1 MTLDFLAEYNLTQ
14 SDWLWLAF
22 CAMCVGMAK
31 TGLGGLGMLIV
42 PIMASVLGAKA
53 STGFLL
59 PMLIMGDIFGVIYYH
74 RHAEMK
80 YILRLAPSTII
91 GVLAALAVGEWVSE
105 DQFQQLLSIVILGS
119 MLIMIF
125 RKKSATDL
133 TESIWMT
140 HVMGFLGGFTT
151 MIGNAAGPV
160 MSIYFLSRNLPKN
173 SFIGT
178 SAWFFLLVN
187 VFKVPFHIGVWQTI
201 SMESFSFNLLLF
213 PAIVLGVFVGFSI
226 VKRIPEKAYRIFILV
241 SIGLAALKLFF

>member
-1 MTLDFLAEYNLTQ
+1 
-14 SDWLWLAF
+14 
-22 CAMCVGMAK
+22 
-31 TGLGGLGMLIV
+31 
-42 PIMASVLGAKA
+42 
-53 STGFLL
+53 
-59 PMLIMGDIFGVIYYH
+59 
-74 RHAEMK
+74 
-80 YILRLAPSTII
+80 
-91 GVLAALAVGEWVSE
+91 
-105 DQFQQLLSIVILGS
+105 
-119 MLIMIF
+119 
-125 RKKSATDL
+125 
-133 TESIWMT
+133 
-140 HVMGFLGGFTT
+140 